1 MTTVRTAGRCTPR
14 LEAARGRVARNQAG
28 KSAVRDIY
36 QLGRSIRRR
45 LDRETK
51 GRRKKMLE
59 APKSFRLDRTAFHIA
74 IDMQLL
80 FAEPTDWFVPWMT
93 GVLPNVT
100 RIAEHAPDRTLF
112 TRFIPP
118 RHPEEMQGAW
128 QDYYRQWN
136 EMTQERLD
144 PRLLELAEPLARL
157 CPPARVLDKNY
168 YSAFS
173 NPRLAPALQGRG
185 IKTLIITGGETD
197 VCVLATVMAA
207 VDHGFR
213 VVLPADALC
222 SARDNTHDALLTLYR
237 ERFTNQV
244 QTITT
249 DQVLSEWDPG

>member
-1 MTTVRTAGRCTPR
+1 MP
-14 LEAARGRVARNQAG
+14 
-28 KSAVRDIY
+28 
-36 QLGRSIRRR
+36 
-45 LDRETK
+45 
-51 GRRKKMLE
+51 E

-144 PRLLELAEPLARL
+144 PRLLELPEPLARL

-168 YSAFS
+168 YSGFS

-222 SARDNTHDALLTLYR
+222 SALDKTHDALLTLYR

-249 DQVLSEWDPG
+249 DQVLSEWDSG